1 LHPWDG
7 ESCSN
12 MGILKKAIQNIGTP
26 AEASENAA
34 LFEGYDYARSGNTYT
49 RAKVAVDEGTAKSIA
64 TAYRCGN
71 IISNDIAKLPFQQ
84 FRRLDKSVEHVAP
97 DAIIRNL
104 PYLLEIQ
111 PNRWMTPF
119 IFKKTVVNWL
129 LWWGEPPQA
138 YRELFP
144 LNASVT
150 TAKLNKAGDIVY
162 ETTFP
167 NGQKKTLP
175 AVEVT
180 HLMIN
185 SKNGRNGRSVLEFAR
200 ETFGRQLA
208 AKNTQSDIQGNG
220 LKASAIMKM
229 NSALDKDGRDQVRAA
244 YAEAL
249 SEPGGLAVLDTK
261 VADFQ
266 TITMK
271 STDMQFI
278 EGMQL
283 TDVDIINFFEVPAFK
298 LNMGKQSYE
307 SNDQQDLD
315 YLKSTLDPY
324 LVQWEQAARLNWTSQ
339 QEQPTTY
346 WKFVREALLRTNAKT
361 RAELHEIKIRS
372 GQMTP
377 NEAREV
383 EDMSG
388 YSNGD
393 DFYMTSNYQKMGVPA
408 NAQ

>member
-1 LHPWDG
+1 
-7 ESCSN
+7 
-12 MGILKKAIQNIGTP
+12 MGFLTRKVNIAQP
-26 AEASENAA
+26 APASENAA
-34 LFEGYDYARSGNTYT
+34 LFEGYDYTRSGNTYT
-49 RAKVAVDEGTAKSIA
+49 RAKVSVDETTAKSIA

-84 FRRLDKSVEHVAP
+84 FRRVGKSVEHVSP
-97 DAIIRNL
+97 DAVIRNL

-119 IFKKTVVNWL
+119 IFKKTVANWL
-129 LWWGEPPQA
+129 IWWGDSYIWEPPQA
-138 YRELFP
+138 YRELYP
-144 LNASVT
+144 LNSSMT
-150 TAKLNKAGDIVY
+150 ITKLNKMGDIVY

-185 SKNGRNGRSVLEFAR
+185 SKNGRNGRSVLEFAK
-200 ETFGRQLA
+200 ETFGRQIA

-220 LKASAIMKM
+220 LKAQAIMKM
-229 NSALDKDGRDQVRAA
+229 NATLDKDGRAKVREA
-244 YAEAL
+244 YAESL
-249 SEPGGLAVLDTK
+249 SEPGGLAVLDNK

-271 STDMQFI
+271 STDMQFL
-278 EGMQL
+278 ESVQGN
-283 TDVDIINFFEVPAFK
+283 DIDIANFFDMPAYK
-298 LNMGKQSYE
+298 LNIGKQSYQ
-307 SNDQQDLD
+307 SNEQQDLD
-315 YLKSTLDPY
+315 YLKTTLDPY
-324 LVQWEQAARLNWTSQ
+324 LVQWEQAARLNWTTQ
-339 QEQPTTY
+339 QEQPFTY
-346 WKFVREALLRTNAKT
+346 WKFIREALMRTNAKT

-377 NEAREV
+377 NESREV

-388 YSNGD
+388 YDLGD
-393 DFYMTSNYQKMGVPA
+393 DFYMTSNYKKIGAPANVPA
-408 NAQ
+408 

>member
-1 LHPWDG
+1 MGFLKPKT
-7 ESCSN
+7 N
-12 MGILKKAIQNIGTP
+12 MAQP
-26 AEASENAA
+26 APASENAA
-34 LFEGYDYARSGNTYT
+34 LFEGYDYTRNGNTYT
-49 RAKVAVDEGTAKSIA
+49 RAKVSVDEGTAKSIA

-84 FRRLDKSVEHVAP
+84 FRRVGKSVEHVSP
-97 DAIIRNL
+97 DAVIRNL

-129 LWWGEPPQA
+129 IWWGDAYIWEPAQS
-138 YRELFP
+138 YRELYP
-144 LNASVT
+144 LNSSMT
-150 TAKLNKAGDIVY
+150 TAKLNKAGDLVY

-167 NGQKKTLP
+167 NGEKKTLS

-185 SKNGRNGRSVLEFAR
+185 SKNGRNGRSVLEFAK

-220 LKASAIMKM
+220 LKASAIVKM
-229 NSALDKDGRDQVRAA
+229 SSALDKPGRDKVREA
-244 YAEAL
+244 YTESL
-249 SEPGGLAVLDTK
+249 SEPGGLAVLDNK

-283 TDVDIINFFEVPAFK
+283 TDIDIINFFEVPAFK

-339 QEQPTTY
+339 QEQAFTY

-388 YSNGD
+388 YGDGD
-393 DFYMTSNYQKMGVPA
+393 DFYMTSNYQKIGVPA
-408 NAQ
+408 NAPA